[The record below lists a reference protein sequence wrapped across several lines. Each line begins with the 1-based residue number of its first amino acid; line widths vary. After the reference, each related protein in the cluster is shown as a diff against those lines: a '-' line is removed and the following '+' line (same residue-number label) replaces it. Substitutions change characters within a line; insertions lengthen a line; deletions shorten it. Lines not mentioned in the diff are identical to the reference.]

1 MIKEETIKAS
11 ILGFA
16 IADAI
21 GVPVEFVSRYELKI
35 SPVTKMRE
43 GGIWNQPIGTWSDD
57 TSMTIAT
64 MESIS
69 RLQKID
75 YTDIMTNFA
84 RWYTKGE
91 FTANDY
97 CFDTGMATRQAIS
110 NFAHGVPALDCGL
123 SGERNNGNGSLM
135 RILPIAFYLFNHYG
149 NSFDDEAMN
158 TIHNVSSLT
167 HAHPRSLIACGIYC
181 LIVAELLSGQDITSA
196 VKIGLSKAKSHY
208 EGLPILDDELKFYSR
223 LFDDNFAN
231 LPENE
236 IKSSGYVVHTLEAVI
251 WCLLNTS
258 DYKSLVLKAVN
269 LGDDTDTVAAIA
281 GGLAGI
287 IYGLENIPSEWLSV
301 LKKRDYLEDIC
312 VSFCN
317 FLQK

>member
-1 MIKEETIKAS
+1 MKLEIVKAS

-16 IADAI
+16 VADAM
-21 GVPVEFVSRYELKI
+21 GVPVEFSTRFNRKI
-35 SPVTKMRE
+35 DPVAEMRE
-43 GGIWNQPIGTWSDD
+43 YGTWEQPIGTWSDD

-69 RLQKID
+69 RLQEID
-75 YTDIMTNFA
+75 YTDIMSNFA
-84 RWYTKGE
+84 KWYQKGE

-135 RILPIAFYLFNHYG
+135 RILPIAFYLLNRYG

-158 TIHNVSSLT
+158 IIHNVSSLT

-251 WCLLNTS
+251 WCILNT
-258 DYKSLVLKAVN
+258 DNYKSLVLKAVN

-281 GGLAGI
+281 GGLASI
-287 IYGLENIPSEWLSV
+287 IYGLEDIPFEWLEV
-301 LKKRDYLEDIC
+301 LKKRDYLENIC
-312 VSFCN
+312 LDFYKVLN
-317 FLQK
+317 

>member
-16 IADAI
+16 VADAM
-21 GVPVEFVSRYELKI
+21 GVPVEFSTRFNRKI
-35 SPVTKMRE
+35 DPVAEMRE
-43 GGIWNQPIGTWSDD
+43 YGTWEQPIGTWSDD

-69 RLQKID
+69 RLKKVD
-75 YTDIMTNFA
+75 YTDIMSNFA
-84 RWYTKGE
+84 KWYQKGE

-135 RILPIAFYLFNHYG
+135 RILPIAFYLFNRYG

-158 TIHNVSSLT
+158 IIHNVSSLT

-236 IKSSGYVVHTLEAVI
+236 IKSSGYVTLEAVI
-251 WCLLNTS
+251 WCLLNTN
-258 DYKSLVLKAVN
+258 DYKSFVLKAVN

>member
-11 ILGFA
+11 ILGFSV
-16 IADAI
+16 ADAM
-21 GVPVEFVSRYELKI
+21 GVPVEFVSRYELKTN
-35 SPVTKMRE
+35 PVTKMRD

-75 YTDIMTNFA
+75 YTDVMSNFA
-84 RWYTKGE
+84 RWYTKDE

-97 CFDTGMATRQAIS
+97 CFDTGVATRQAIN
-110 NFAHGVPALDCGL
+110 NFLDGVPVLDCGL
-123 SGERNNGNGSLM
+123 IGERNNGNGSLM
-135 RILPIAFYLFNHYG
+135 RILPIAFYLYHFYG

-167 HAHPRSLIACGIYC
+167 HAHPRSLIACDIYC
-181 LIVAELLSGQDITSA
+181 LIVAELLSGQDIASA
-196 VKIGLSKAKSHY
+196 VKVGLNKAKTYY
-208 EGLPILDDELKFYSR
+208 EGLPILNDELQYYSR

>member
-97 CFDTGMATRQAIS
+97 CFDTGIATRQAIN
-110 NFAHGVPALDCGL
+110 NFIDGIPELNCGL
-123 SGERNNGNGSLM
+123 IGERNNGNGSLM

-149 NSFDDEAMN
+149 NSFGDEAMN
-158 TIHNVSSLT
+158 IVHNVSSLT
-167 HAHPRSLIACGIYC
+167 HGSLIACGIYC
-181 LIVAELLSGQDITSA
+181 LIAAELLSGQDITSA
-196 VKIGLSKAKSHY
+196 VKIGLSKAKAYY
-208 EGLPILDDELKFYSR
+208 EGLPILDDELKYYSR
-223 LFDDNFAN
+223 LFDDNFAD
-231 LPENE
+231 LSEEE

-251 WCLLNTS
+251 WCLLNTN

-281 GGLAGI
+281 GGLASI
-287 IYGLENIPSEWLSV
+287 IYGLEDIPFEWLEV
-301 LKKRDYLEDIC
+301 LKKRDYLENIC
-312 VSFCN
+312 LDFYKVLN
-317 FLQK
+317 